1 MTQKY
6 PKISIKLLKQFGV
19 RTIWI
24 PSDKKGDIYHPEDLR
39 VGLKGFF
46 NLEFFD
52 EDNRDGVERSFYCEV
67 IE

>member
-1 MTQKY
+1 MNQQY

-24 PSDKKGDIYHPEDLR
+24 RSNGDLCPEDLR
-39 VGLKGFF
+39 VGLKGYFT
-46 NLEFFD
+46 LVFFD
-52 EDNRDGVERSFYCEV
+52 EDDRDGVERSFYCEV